1 MQSQIYGLLEYH
13 VNRVQHHNGRPPEPI
28 SALKAFVAAWL
39 YQTGTFGIDT
49 VTKAAIATGVPRAK
63 IDNALIILQA
73 DDVELARTVLA
84 GFETL
89 HHAAKSIRPRVRL
102 IGAYAVATPADRIAL
117 SQAVGPD
124 AMFDTV
130 VAAL

>member
-1 MQSQIYGLLEYH
+1 MQPQIYGLLEYY

-28 SALKAFVAAWL
+28 PALKAFIAAWL

-49 VTKAAIATGVPRAK
+49 VTKAAIATGVSRAK

-73 DDVELARTVLA
+73 DDVKLARTVLA